1 MLLDLGYVKT
11 VNTQGKAN
19 ISFNNFDWTHQLNTT
34 RSRKYCLF
42 QRLPKF
48 SESIEMQIKNAIKI
62 WTIVDPKK

>member
-19 ISFNNFDWTHQLNTT
+19 ISFNKFDWTQLNTT

-62 WTIVDPKK
+62 WTIVAPRK